1 MITACST
8 PNIAL
13 IKYWGNRNNELRL
26 PAADSLSMTLSEPC
40 VEITVTES
48 DRFSVS
54 SNNKEMKDK
63 DIERFQKTVDLIK
76 QYHPKVQ
83 NTISIEIDSQ
93 IPPGIGL
100 ASSAAV
106 FSALA
111 KAIAALADCGLN
123 DEQISQM
130 ARLGSGSAARS
141 IVGGFVALENTEDS
155 AIARQIAPQDH
166 WELFDIVIAPNTDH
180 KKVGSTEGHAS
191 AWTSPHYKKRIT
203 DITERRQQECI
214 DAIANKDFEKLMAVT
229 EEDCLDMHHCMQT
242 QDPPLHYLSDET
254 YRIVDELKTLRK
266 TQHLPLLYTMDAGPT
281 VHVICEA
288 EALETVRAYANVQKG
303 CKVFEASVGKG
314 AHLV

>member
-166 WELFDIVIAPNTDH
+166 WELFDIVIAPN
-180 KKVGSTEGHAS
+180 
-191 AWTSPHYKKRIT
+191 
-203 DITERRQQECI
+203 
-214 DAIANKDFEKLMAVT
+214 
-229 EEDCLDMHHCMQT
+229 
-242 QDPPLHYLSDET
+242 
-254 YRIVDELKTLRK
+254 
-266 TQHLPLLYTMDAGPT
+266 
-281 VHVICEA
+281 
-288 EALETVRAYANVQKG
+288 
-303 CKVFEASVGKG
+303 
-314 AHLV
+314 